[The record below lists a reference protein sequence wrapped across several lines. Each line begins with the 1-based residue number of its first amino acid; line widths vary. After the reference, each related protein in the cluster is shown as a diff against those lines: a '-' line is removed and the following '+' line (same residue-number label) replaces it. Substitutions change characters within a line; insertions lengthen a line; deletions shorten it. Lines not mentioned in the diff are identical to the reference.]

1 MAIKL
6 YTDDEYNRYIIG
18 KKNKL
23 YTIIVIVTAIIITIR
38 WCSQFSVYGSNI
50 STKQQDEQHNNI
62 LK

>member
-38 WCSQFSVYGSNI
+38 
-50 STKQQDEQHNNI
+50 
-62 LK
+62 